1 MQIEPLVSTNTSAYV
16 LTGCSAHRASEQCTF
31 RLRGATAVDEVV
43 REHLKQG
50 ALLDDL
56 LAL

>member
-1 MQIEPLVSTNTSAYV
+1 MQIEPLVSINTSAYV

-43 REHLKQG
+43 REHLKHG